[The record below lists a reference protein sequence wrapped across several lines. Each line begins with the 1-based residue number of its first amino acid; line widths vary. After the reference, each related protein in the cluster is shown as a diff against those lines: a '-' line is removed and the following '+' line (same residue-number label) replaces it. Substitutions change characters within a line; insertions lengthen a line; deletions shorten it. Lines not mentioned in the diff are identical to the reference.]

1 MANSEA
7 KLERTLG
14 PLMLWGLGVGYVIS
28 GEYFG
33 WNLGLAEGGTYGM
46 LGATILVSILYFS
59 FVFSYAELSCALPK
73 AGGAFV
79 YATAAFGEKVGF
91 LIGLAQLVEFVFA
104 PPAIAFAI
112 GAYFNIFLP
121 QVPALAIA
129 VGAYLLFTALN
140 IYGVKQSALFELAI
154 TILAVGELLLFAGL
168 TLPHF
173 SWAQFAAEPLI
184 EGRGWWGVWPAIPFA
199 IWFYLAI
206 EGVANVAE
214 EARNPQRDVLL
225 GFGSAILTLLCLA
238 LLTFF
243 ASVGV
248 GGWRAI
254 VFVEGVAVDKPLPL
268 ALGQVMGA
276 SHPLYHL
283 LIGIGLLGLVAS
295 FHGIIL
301 AAGRATLEF
310 GREGYLPSVFGR
322 TLKERHTPAA
332 ALILNM
338 LLGFLALATGKTG
351 EIIVMS
357 VLGALTLY
365 AGSMLALIALRKK
378 KPDLG
383 RPYKVPLYPI
393 LPVLALV
400 LSLVCLGA
408 VVFYNLKIALLYVGF
423 MGCMFLLSLVFKTG
437 SQVSN

>member
-1 MANSEA
+1 MENQEKSESQ
-7 KLERTLG
+7 LQRTLG

-33 WNLGLAEGGTYGM
+33 WNLGLTQGGTYGM
-46 LGATILVSILYFS
+46 LGATLLVSVMYLC

-79 YATAAFGEKVGF
+79 YADRAYGQKFGFV
-91 LIGLAQLVEFVFA
+91 IGLAQLVEFVFA

-121 QVPALAIA
+121 HVPALAIA
-129 VGAYLLFTALN
+129 VGAYFLFTGLN
-140 IYGVKQSALFELAI
+140 IYGVKQSAVFELVI
-154 TILAVGELLLFAGL
+154 TVFAVGELLLFAGL

-173 SWAQFAAEPLI
+173 SWAKFAMEPLI
-184 EGRGWWGVWPAIPFA
+184 EGRGWFGIWPAIPFA

-214 EARNPQRDVLL
+214 EAKNPQRDVLL
-225 GFGSAILTLLCLA
+225 GFGSAMFTLLFLA

-243 ASVGV
+243 SSVGV
-248 GGWRAI
+248 AGWRAI
-254 VFVEGVAVDKPLPL
+254 VFVGAEEVDKPLPL
-268 ALGQVMGA
+268 ALGQVMGT

-310 GREGYLPSVFGR
+310 GRVGYLPKLFGR
-322 TLKERHTPAA
+322 TLPGRHTPAA

-338 LLGFLALATGKTG
+338 ILGFVALATGRTAD
-351 EIIVMS
+351 IIVMS

-365 AGSMLALIALRKK
+365 FGSMLSLLRLRKTE
-378 KPDLG
+378 PDLD
-383 RPYKVPLYPI
+383 RPYVVPMYPV
-393 LPVLALV
+393 LPVVALL
-400 LSLVCLGA
+400 LSAVCFAA
-408 VVFYNLKIALLYVGF
+408 VVWYNQVIAGIYFAVVVV
-423 MGCMFLLSLVFKTG
+423 MFGAFLGLAKRD
-437 SQVSN
+437 